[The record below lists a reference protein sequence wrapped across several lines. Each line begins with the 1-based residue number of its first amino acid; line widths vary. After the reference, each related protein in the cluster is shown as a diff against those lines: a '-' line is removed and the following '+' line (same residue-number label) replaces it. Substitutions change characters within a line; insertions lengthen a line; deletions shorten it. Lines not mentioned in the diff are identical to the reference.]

1 MASPLPVASPNRASP
16 QPITMSLVQPLPP
29 GALDIVGDIHGE
41 YSALVQL
48 LANLGYDLQ
57 GNHPNGRRL
66 VFVGDFCDRGPDSPS
81 VLALVGAM
89 LASGKAHAVLGN
101 HEINLLRED
110 AKDGS
115 GWFFDSRVDADQPK
129 YAPFARMPAAQAP
142 AMLRLLNQLPIAL
155 ERDDLRI
162 VHAAWRPEQIA
173 MIRKLP
179 SGSARASYDHFEALA
194 DAQSAAQRVA
204 ERMRQEELSWP
215 HSLEDY
221 RYEPPFLPAHSENEL
236 NKAMVNPLKVLTA
249 GVERECRNPF
259 YAGGKWRFV
268 ERVAWWNEYNEAPA
282 VIVGHYWRRM
292 RAADAPAHGAQFENL
307 FGGTSPLSWHGLRSN
322 VFCVDYSVGARW
334 LDRLRGDDPIQ
345 RSKLAAMRWPE
356 RVLVFDDGMQAATEN
371 FGVEVVLR
379 D

>member
-1 MASPLPVASPNRASP
+1 
-16 QPITMSLVQPLPP
+16 MSLVQPLPP

-41 YSALVQL
+41 YAALVQL
-48 LANLGYDLQ
+48 LGHLGYDLQ
-57 GNHPNGRRL
+57 GNHPEGRRL

-89 LASGKAHAVLGN
+89 LASGTAHAVLGN

-115 GWFFDSRVDADQPK
+115 GWFFDSRIDSDQPK
-129 YAPFARMPAAQAP
+129 YAPFARMPAEQIP
-142 AMLRLLNQLPIAL
+142 AMLERLGQLPIAL
-155 ERDDLRI
+155 EREDLRI

-173 MIRKLP
+173 MIRQLP
-179 SGSARASYDHFEALA
+179 SGSARAAYDHFETISEEQSV
-194 DAQSAAQRVA
+194 AQCVA

-215 HSLEDY
+215 YSLEDY
-221 RYEPPFLPAHSENEL
+221 RHEPPFLQAHSENEL

-268 ERVAWWNEYNEAPA
+268 ERVGWWNEYEEAPA
-282 VIVGHYWRRM
+282 VIVGHYWRRL
-292 RAADAPAHGAQFENL
+292 RPADAPAHGSQFENL
-307 FGGTSPLSWHGLRSN
+307 FGATPPLSWHGLRGN

-334 LDRLRGDDPIQ
+334 LDRLRGDNPVQ

-356 RVLVFDDGMQAATEN
+356 RVLVFDDGTQAISEN
-371 FGVEVVLR
+371 FEHSVVLR

>member
-1 MASPLPVASPNRASP
+1 
-16 QPITMSLVQPLPP
+16 MSLVQPLAL

-48 LANLGYDLQ
+48 MTHLGYDLQ

-81 VLALVGAM
+81 VLALVAAM
-89 LASGKAHAVLGN
+89 LAAGKAHAVLGN

-115 GWFFDSRVDADQPK
+115 GWFFDSRVESDQPK
-129 YAPFARMPAAQAP
+129 YAPFARMSAADAP
-142 AMLRLLNQLPIAL
+142 AILQQLSQLPIAL
-155 ERDDLRI
+155 EREDLRI

-173 MIRKLP
+173 MIRELP
-179 SGSARASYDHFEALA
+179 TGSARASYDHFEKLANAQALTHCI
-194 DAQSAAQRVA
+194 AQ
-204 ERMRQEELSWP
+204 RMRQEALSWP
-215 HSLEDY
+215 HSLEDH
-221 RYEPPFLPAHSENEL
+221 RYEPPFLPAHSESEL
-236 NKAMVNPLKVLTA
+236 GKAMVNPLKVLTA

-268 ERVAWWNEYNEAPA
+268 ERVGWWNEYNEAPA

-292 RAADAPAHGAQFENL
+292 HPADAPAHGSQFENL
-307 FGGTSPLSWHGLRSN
+307 FGGTSPVSWHGARNN

-334 LDRLRGDDPIQ
+334 LDRLRGNDPAQ

-356 RVLVFDDGMQAATEN
+356 RVLVFDDGLQATSEN
-371 FGVEVVLR
+371 FEAPVGLR